1 MVKKNLK
8 TIMILSILLI
18 LSLAVVSAVGA
29 FVPGTYARDAASM
42 AAQGMGQDLVDLFFV
57 VPLLVISLVFM
68 LRGNRAAFLIYGG
81 TVFYTLYSFI
91 IYALGVHFNILFLMY
106 CLTLGLSLYA
116 FILVLLELS
125 SMEVESWFGPKLPV
139 RITGIYLILI
149 SVMFYVLWLK
159 DVVPPLLKN
168 SIPKSVSDYG
178 LLVNPIHV
186 IDMAIALPGLVIAA
200 VLLMRKQR
208 LGIILAPISLVFVI
222 ILAIA
227 LVGMVMMLKIK
238 GVSDDTSIAGIFIIL
253 ALLSIVQLLV
263 FLKNLEM
270 PIKN

>member
-1 MVKKNLK
+1 
-8 TIMILSILLI
+8 
-18 LSLAVVSAVGA
+18 
-29 FVPGTYARDAASM
+29 
-42 AAQGMGQDLVDLFFV
+42 
-57 VPLLVISLVFM
+57 
-68 LRGNRAAFLIYGG
+68 
-81 TVFYTLYSFI
+81 
-91 IYALGVHFNILFLMY
+91 
-106 CLTLGLSLYA
+106 
-116 FILVLLELS
+116 
-125 SMEVESWFGPKLPV
+125 
-139 RITGIYLILI
+139 
-149 SVMFYVLWLK
+149 
-159 DVVPPLLKN
+159 
-168 SIPKSVSDYG
+168 
-178 LLVNPIHV
+178 
-186 IDMAIALPGLVIAA
+186 

>member
-1 MVKKNLK
+1 
-8 TIMILSILLI
+8 
-18 LSLAVVSAVGA
+18 
-29 FVPGTYARDAASM
+29 
-42 AAQGMGQDLVDLFFV
+42 
-57 VPLLVISLVFM
+57 
-68 LRGNRAAFLIYGG
+68 
-81 TVFYTLYSFI
+81 
-91 IYALGVHFNILFLMY
+91 
-106 CLTLGLSLYA
+106 
-116 FILVLLELS
+116 
-125 SMEVESWFGPKLPV
+125 
-139 RITGIYLILI
+139 
-149 SVMFYVLWLK
+149 
-159 DVVPPLLKN
+159 
-168 SIPKSVSDYG
+168 
-178 LLVNPIHV
+178 
-186 IDMAIALPGLVIAA
+186 MAIALPGLVIAA